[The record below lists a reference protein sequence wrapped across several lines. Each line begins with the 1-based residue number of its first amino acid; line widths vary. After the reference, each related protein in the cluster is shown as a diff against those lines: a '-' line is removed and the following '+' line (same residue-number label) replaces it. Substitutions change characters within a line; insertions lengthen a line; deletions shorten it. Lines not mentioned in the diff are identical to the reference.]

1 MRKRRIDCQQ
11 SRRTRENDVKTQSI
25 CAGTHDK
32 MRTRGVDG
40 MISAGTPIGGRTR
53 IYASW
58 KWTRMV
64 IIFSEITAGTHN
76 DMRTRGFYSLTTAG
90 THNDMRTRG
99 FHSLITAGTHKDM
112 RTRRF
117 PTRK

>member
-1 MRKRRIDCQQ
+1 M
-11 SRRTRENDVKTQSI
+11 KTQSI
-25 CAGTHDK
+25 CACTHDK
-32 MRTRGVDG
+32 MRTRGVNG
-40 MISAGTPIGGRTR
+40 MILAGTPIGGRTR
-53 IYASW
+53 IYVSW
-58 KWTRMV
+58 KWTCMV

-90 THNDMRTRG
+90 MHN
-99 FHSLITAGTHKDM
+99 DM

>member
-32 MRTRGVDG
+32 MRTRGVDS

-58 KWTRMV
+58 KWTRMF
-64 IIFSEITAGTHN
+64 IIFSEI
-76 DMRTRGFYSLTTAG
+76 TAG

-99 FHSLITAGTHKDM
+99 FHSLITAGTHTDV